1 MKDSSQLFI
10 PQWVKAVR
18 SPARQAQAQAQ
29 NQGQLAIPQ
38 GTGMQMDDDKV
49 ARKPGERGGEAAPAN
64 LPEGVR
70 AEFRSIQRDEAVEAC
85 ATATEVKRGSPGV
98 GNLVKGTDVTRPPP
112 GQHWDGS

>member
-1 MKDSSQLFI
+1 MPGPGPGPK
-10 PQWVKAVR
+10 PRAAGH
-18 SPARQAQAQAQ
+18 PP

-38 GTGMQMDDDKV
+38 GTGMQMDNDKV

>member
-1 MKDSSQLFI
+1 MKDSSQQLI

-64 LPEGVR
+64 LPERVSGQN
-70 AEFRSIQRDEAVEAC
+70 S
-85 ATATEVKRGSPGV
+85 EVSRE
-98 GNLVKGTDVTRPPP
+98 TR
-112 GQHWDGS
+112 QWKHVQQQLK